1 MLCLA
6 VVTDGSAFFSLSN
19 IDLTDSYRP
28 RPLSPAQ
35 YTTNVGTTAD
45 YFGFPFY
52 VISRRLAMKS
62 AQYFMLYDLI
72 MSLRADDVP
81 LSKRKF
87 RVDVTGGL
95 WLDEVRNLLLTLLS

>member
-1 MLCLA
+1 M
-6 VVTDGSAFFSLSN
+6 T
-19 IDLTDSYRP
+19 
-28 RPLSPAQ
+28 
-35 YTTNVGTTAD
+35 
-45 YFGFPFY
+45 
-52 VISRRLAMKS
+52 S